1 LTGSSDIYGN
11 NNAGDEEHTR
21 IYQAFAPSLLLDE
34 MTLNSDELESQQNQN
49 NNQQQNSRDN
59 QQV

>member
-34 MTLNSDELESQQNQN
+34 MSLNSDDLESRD
-49 NNQQQNSRDN
+49 NNQQ
-59 QQV
+59 